1 MKTMINLSR
10 IKTRLR
16 FEFQA
21 FKKAIRDTLPEMAK
35 VLGNRLIFFWCA
47 FFIGTGLTM
56 GFFFT
61 VLYMQR

>member
-1 MKTMINLSR
+1 MKKTVNLSR
-10 IKTRLR
+10 IKTRLL
-16 FEFQA
+16 FELQA
-21 FKKAIRDTLPEMAK
+21 FKKAIRDVLPEMVK
-35 VLGNRLIFFWCA
+35 VLGNCLLFFWYA

>member
-10 IKTRLR
+10 IKARLC

-21 FKKAIRDTLPEMAK
+21 FKKAIRDVLPEMVK
-35 VLGNRLIFFWCA
+35 VLGNCLLFFWYA

-56 GFFFT
+56 GFFFA
-61 VLYMQR
+61 VHLMQR

>member
-1 MKTMINLSR
+1 MKTMIKLSR
-10 IKTRLR
+10 IKSRLL
-16 FEFQA
+16 FELQA
-21 FKKAIRDTLPEMAK
+21 IKKAIRDVLPEMVK
-35 VLGNRLIFFWCA
+35 MLGNCLIFFWYA

>member
-10 IKTRLR
+10 IKARLR
-16 FEFQA
+16 FELQA
-21 FKKAIRDTLPEMAK
+21 FKKAIHDVLPEMVK
-35 VLGNRLIFFWCA
+35 VLGNCLLFFLYA

>member
-10 IKTRLR
+10 IKSRLC
-16 FEFQA
+16 FELQA
-21 FKKAIRDTLPEMAK
+21 LKKAIRDVLPEMVK
-35 VLGNRLIFFWCA
+35 VLSNCLLFFWYA

-61 VLYMQR
+61 AGLIQR

>member
-1 MKTMINLSR
+1 MKKTVNLSR
-10 IKTRLR
+10 IKARLL
-16 FEFQA
+16 FELQA
-21 FKKAIRDTLPEMAK
+21 FKKAIRDVLPEMVKA
-35 VLGNRLIFFWCA
+35 LGNCFLFFLYA

>member
-10 IKTRLR
+10 IKARLR

-21 FKKAIRDTLPEMAK
+21 FKKAIHDVLPEMVK
-35 VLGNRLIFFWCA
+35 MLGNCLIFFWYA

>member
-1 MKTMINLSR
+1 MKKTVNLLR
-10 IKTRLR
+10 IKTHLL
-16 FEFQA
+16 FELQA
-21 FKKAIRDTLPEMAK
+21 FKKAIRDVLPEIVKA
-35 VLGNRLIFFWCA
+35 LSNCLLFFLYA

>member
-1 MKTMINLSR
+1 MKKTVNLLR

-16 FEFQA
+16 FELQA
-21 FKKAIRDTLPEMAK
+21 FKKAIRDVLPEMVR
-35 VLGNRLIFFWCA
+35 VLGNGLMFFWYA

>member
-1 MKTMINLSR
+1 MKTMINFSR
-10 IKTRLR
+10 IKSRLC
-16 FEFQA
+16 FELQA
-21 FKKAIRDTLPEMAK
+21 FKKAIRDVLPEMVK
-35 VLGNRLIFFWCA
+35 VLGNCLLFFLYA

>member
-1 MKTMINLSR
+1 MKTMINFSR
-10 IKTRLR
+10 IKARLC

-21 FKKAIRDTLPEMAK
+21 FKKAIRDVLPEMVK
-35 VLGNRLIFFWCA
+35 VLGNCLLFFLYA

>member
-1 MKTMINLSR
+1 MKAMINFSR
-10 IKTRLR
+10 IKSRLR
-16 FEFQA
+16 FELQA
-21 FKKAIRDTLPEMAK
+21 FKKAIHDVLPEMVK
-35 VLGNRLIFFWCA
+35 VLGNCLIFFWYA